1 MPANVTHMLIAHKA
15 LQTLKGKGVDEF
27 AEFAEMLDDTSGNK
41 NYKAYFNLGSLGPDL
56 YYYSKISSSI
66 AYMLQDGFVQAKGV
80 KLWSYHLHS
89 HRPNEFLLKLIE
101 IMFSDV
107 IRIIEKGKVKLYGE
121 DDIRKLA
128 YIAGHLTHIAAD
140 RVIQPV
146 ANSIAP
152 PSYRSSENWKK
163 RRECQ
168 VFQDYFLYEEVYRL
182 EGKSGPKYEFLKQAF
197 HNWIDCVRR
206 VPSTKERFG
215 YLLERSLFLRCSIW
229 SLMRYLIGYIRVTA
243 FQSTEEWFQ
252 DFLQRGFVETYGG
265 CPSKEEIKD
274 SVDYLRL
281 MLLACQK
288 FGPYRKADKEY
299 KQNRDGSAM
308 YKEYI
313 KDMNYIKYYRLAVE
327 LSVIYLIALYEV
339 YFVLKKGLDFT
350 DKLKKRFL
358 MIVSDVDLSRPF
370 KMKIFEK
377 TLTALRNESTMETAF
392 GTHTSKLLAK
402 TKFITTNRIFK
413 TGSDR
418 DIVQA

>member
-56 YYYSKISSSI
+56 YYYSQISSSI
-66 AYMLQDGFVQAKGV
+66 ADMLQDGFVQAKGV
-80 KLWSYHLHS
+80 KLWSYNLHS
-89 HRPNEFLLKLIE
+89 NSPKEFLLKLIE
-101 IMFSDV
+101 IIFSDV
-107 IRIIEKGKVKLYGE
+107 IREKGEVKLND

-140 RVIQPV
+140 QVIHPIV
-146 ANSIAP
+146 NSIAGP
-152 PSYRSSENWKK
+152 CYRSGENWKK
-163 RRECQ
+163 HRECE

-182 EGKSGPKYEFLKQAF
+182 EGKKGPKYEFLKQAF

-215 YLLERSLFLRCSIW
+215 YLLERSLFLRWSIW

-313 KDMNYIKYYRLAVE
+313 KDVNYIKYYRLAVE

-339 YFVLKKGLDFT
+339 YFVLKEGEDFT
-350 DKLKKRFL
+350 DKHKKRFL
-358 MIVSDVDLSRPF
+358 KIVSDADLSCPL
-370 KMKIFEK
+370 KMKILEK
-377 TLTALRNESTMETAF
+377 ALYELRSKRSIGT
-392 GTHTSKLLAK
+392 GIRTHTSGLLEK
-402 TKFITTNRIFK
+402 TEFLTPSRIFEIEN
-413 TGSDR
+413 DR
-418 DIVQA
+418 DIVQI